1 MTDMKGVNE
10 NNGIAIVGV
19 GLRFPGAESLTGFW
33 SQLADERCVVGDLPA
48 VRRDSDESFSAPGG
62 EANRVRGGFLADA
75 DAFDASFFG
84 ISPREAMYMDPQ
96 QRFALELAWKA
107 VEDAGYQ
114 ASALQG
120 SRTGVF
126 MGVANTDYTE
136 LLEKQGDAFDACVPT
151 GTSSAIIANRVS
163 YWFDFRGPSLTVDT
177 ACASSLVAVHQA
189 VRALERGDC
198 DQALAGGVNLCWSG
212 RRFTALRRNGMLSEN
227 GLCKAFDASADG
239 YVRAEGGAVIMLKP
253 LATALAAGDAI
264 HAVIK
269 GIGTNHGGRTNSL
282 TITNPQAHADLICSV
297 YAEAD
302 VAASSISYIETHG
315 PGTPLGDPIE
325 IHGLKTAFS
334 RLTEHEEV
342 PAKPSSCGL
351 GSVKTNL
358 GHLESA
364 AGIAGMLKV
373 IAAMRHRTLP
383 ATLHFDQLNPLIRLD
398 DSPFYIVERTQ
409 PWQPGK
415 GGDGEPHPLRAGVSS
430 FGFGGSNAHVLLEAY
445 EPQAYQAQAGKGEQ
459 ADYAEP
465 ATDAALDEAAD
476 VLRLV
481 PLSAKDSEQ
490 LRLMARNLLDDLR
503 GSEEGGRASASQD
516 RTGPGGLRDIA
527 YTLQVGRE
535 AMTHRAVFLA
545 AGHSDLVA
553 QLDAFAHDRQAPDV
567 RLGVVGQDQ
576 RLSLLAGDEDA
587 TAMFRSWIEKRKLA
601 KVAELWTLGCDID
614 WNLLYVDETP
624 RRLHLPT
631 YPFMRRKYWI
641 PGSSVEGE
649 RTLPSS
655 DTSTASSER
664 PEPRPS
670 KTVVAGIPA
679 TVGTALQSPAA
690 VVSAPKRGFI
700 AEKPRAIPLRELSEA
715 GLDGA
720 KDQSRDVS
728 RLTPGETPAAVP
740 TSWRIRKVAPAP
752 DRADRAE
759 LERQLVQSLA
769 EVLYL
774 EPAEVDVDQRFID
787 IGLDSV
793 IAVEWIRAVNDRF
806 GADLSASHVYDFPSV
821 RALAGELVGVRD
833 SLTGAVEAPEAVP
846 GPADE
851 AVLDTTVRHTAPDTA
866 SLETALTESL
876 AEALFMAKADV
887 AVDGKFVDIGL
898 DSIIAVEWMNTV
910 NTRYGTSLP
919 VAAVYEYPTIREF
932 AVHLAQRS
940 NGRKPGAAE
949 SSDFDIDHVLRQVQS
964 GSLDL
969 EQAERM
975 LQL

>member
-1 MTDMKGVNE
+1 MSGMKDMTE
-10 NNGIAIVGV
+10 NKGIAIVGV
-19 GLRFPGAESLTGFW
+19 SLRFPGAESLADLW
-33 SQLADERCVVGDLPA
+33 RQLVDEQCVISDLPA
-48 VRRDSDESFSAPGG
+48 ARRDSDESFSASDG
-62 EANRVRGGFLADA
+62 EASRIRGGFLADA

-96 QRFALELAWKA
+96 QRFALELAWKS

-114 ASALQG
+114 AAALQG

-136 LLEKQGDAFDACVPT
+136 LLEKQADVSDACVPT
-151 GTSSAIIANRVS
+151 GTSSAIIANRIS
-163 YWFDFRGPSLTVDT
+163 YWFDFHGPSLTVDT

-198 DQALAGGVNLCWSG
+198 DHALAGGVNLCWSG
-212 RRFTALRRNGMLSEN
+212 RRFAALRRNGMLSDN
-227 GLCKAFDASADG
+227 GLCRAFDASADG

-253 LATALAAGDAI
+253 LATALADGDAI

-297 YAEAD
+297 YAEAG

-334 RLTEHEEV
+334 RLTKREEEGT
-342 PAKPSSCGL
+342 AKPSSCGL

-373 IAAMRHRTLP
+373 IAAMEHRTLP
-383 ATLHFDQLNPLIRLD
+383 ATLHFDRLNPLIKLD

-409 PWQPGK
+409 PWEPGR
-415 GGDGEPHPLRAGVSS
+415 GTDGEPLPLRAGVSS
-430 FGFGGSNAHVLLEAY
+430 FGFGGTNAHVLLEAY
-445 EPQAYQAQAGKGEQ
+445 EPRSGSGEPETS
-459 ADYAEP
+459 AP
-465 ATDAALDEAAD
+465 VDEAAD

-481 PLSAKDSEQ
+481 PLSAKDGEQ
-490 LRLMARNLLDDLR
+490 LRLMARNLLNDLR
-503 GSEEGGRASASQD
+503 GPEGAGRVPAGQD
-516 RTGPGGLRDIA
+516 RAGPGVLRDIA

-535 AMTHRAVFLA
+535 AMAHRAVFLA
-545 AGHSDLVA
+545 ADRTDLMA
-553 QLDAFAHDRQAPDV
+553 RLDAFVHDRQAPDIWQ
-567 RLGVVGQDQ
+567 GVVGQDQ

-614 WNLLYVDETP
+614 WNLLYADEAP
-624 RRLHLPT
+624 RRLHLPA
-631 YPFMRRKYWI
+631 YPFQRRKHWI
-641 PGSSVEGE
+641 PGSSVGSE
-649 RTLPSS
+649 RPLQSR
-655 DTSTASSER
+655 DATAASGER

-670 KTVVAGIPA
+670 GPVMSTAV
-679 TVGTALQSPAA
+679 TNGTALQPPAA
-690 VVSAPKRGFI
+690 VVSASKRGFT
-700 AEKPRAIPLRELSEA
+700 AEKPRGVQLLSLSEA
-715 GLDGA
+715 DGDRE
-720 KDQSRDVS
+720 KDEVRDIS
-728 RLTPGETPAAVP
+728 RLASRGIPVATPTRQR
-740 TSWRIRKVAPAP
+740 TRKAAP
-752 DRADRAE
+752 DRGGRAE

-769 EVLYL
+769 EVLYM
-774 EPAEVDVDQRFID
+774 EPNEVGVDQKFID
-787 IGLDSV
+787 VGLDSV

-806 GADLSASHVYDFPSV
+806 GAALSTSHVYDFPSV
-821 RALAGELVGVRD
+821 RALAGELTGVYDPSTGTAVAPQAVLLPAEEAVRD
-833 SLTGAVEAPEAVP
+833 VS
-846 GPADE
+846 
-851 AVLDTTVRHTAPDTA
+851 VRHPASDTA
-866 SLETALTESL
+866 SLEAELTESL
-876 AEALFMAKADV
+876 AEALYMAKADV
-887 AVDGKFVDIGL
+887 AVDSKFVDIGL

-919 VAAVYEYPTIREF
+919 VAAVYEHSTIREF
-932 AVHLAQRS
+932 AVHLAQRGTGQKS
-940 NGRKPGAAE
+940 SDAQT
-949 SSDFDIDHVLRQVQS
+949 SDFDVDDVLRQVQS
-964 GSLDL
+964 GHLDL